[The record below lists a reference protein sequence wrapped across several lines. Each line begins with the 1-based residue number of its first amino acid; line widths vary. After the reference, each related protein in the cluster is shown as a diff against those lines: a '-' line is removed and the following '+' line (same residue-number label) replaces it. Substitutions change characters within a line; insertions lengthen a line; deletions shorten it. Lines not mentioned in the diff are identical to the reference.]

1 MNCKNTYNHPL
12 SRVRIRAHSQEFY
25 CFCCHKCHRLLHK
38 SLNNS
43 ILQPYDKRFL
53 TFQRCTLSN
62 YMHRDS
68 KKRTFYP
75 TVLLFFLHFL
85 LPYSSLSALRCDTCD
100 SKKSKS
106 LQNAR
111 ALHVRTRNTH
121 RIALAFFISRWEED
135 EANTHLHRILT
146 PTHCNTNTINRK
158 NCSFLRFIPSLG
170 LYLPIYLQ
178 RHANKRVALILF
190 SHGESHLIHQT
201 YDSTD
206 YYPQSVIRPV
216 QVQRSLFVP
225 FEANLPRRCTGYI
238 CFAEVR
244 YTKSTNISS
253 TGLRLRPAS

>member
-1 MNCKNTYNHPL
+1 MNCENTYNHPL
-12 SRVRIRAHSQEFY
+12 SRARVRAHSQEFY
-25 CFCCHKCHRLLHK
+25 CFCCHKHHRPLHK
-38 SLNNS
+38 PLKIS
-43 ILQPYDKRFL
+43 ILQHRLEHFL
-53 TFQRCTLSN
+53 THQRCTPSK
-62 YMHRDS
+62 YAHRDS
-68 KKRTFYP
+68 EKQTFNP
-75 TVLLFFLHFL
+75 TILLFFLHFL

-106 LQNAR
+106 VQNVR

-121 RIALAFFISRWEED
+121 RIALAFFISRWEQD

-146 PTHCNTNTINRK
+146 PPHLNINPTYRK

-170 LYLPIYLQ
+170 FYLPIYLQ
-178 RHANKRVALILF
+178 RHTNKRVALILF
-190 SHGESHLIHQT
+190 SHGEGHLIHQT

-244 YTKSTNISS
+244 YTKSTNTSS